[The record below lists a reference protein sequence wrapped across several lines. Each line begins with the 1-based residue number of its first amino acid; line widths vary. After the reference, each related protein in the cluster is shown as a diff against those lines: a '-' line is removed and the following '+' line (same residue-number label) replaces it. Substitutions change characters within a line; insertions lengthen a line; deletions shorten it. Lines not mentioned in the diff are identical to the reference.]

1 MSQNQTHLEGM
12 IPHEMIAVRAH
23 QLWVARGCP
32 EGEAEQDWFAARTE
46 LEQELTL
53 HLGVARVEARHA
65 RKSAA

>member
-1 MSQNQTHLEGM
+1 MSQHHMHLEGM

-32 EGEAEQDWFAARTE
+32 EGQAEQDWFAARSE

-53 HLGVARVEARHA
+53 HFGAARAEARHA
-65 RKSAA
+65 RKTAA